1 MAGFNVQPD
10 QLRALSR
17 AYEAQADTLRAQFYN
32 LASQTEPMLNEWAG
46 AASSSFRGLA
56 QNINTRQRELIES
69 LDKMA
74 SILANAA
81 DAFESVDRNIS
92 SALRGER
99 LD

>member
-1 MAGFNVQPD
+1 MAGFNVQPG

-17 AYEAQADTLRAQFYN
+17 AYEVQANELRAQLDK

-46 AASSSFRGLA
+46 AASSSFRVAA

-69 LDKMA
+69 LDTMA

-81 DAFESVDRNIS
+81 HAFESADSNIS
-92 SALRGER
+92 SALRGEA
-99 LD
+99 